1 MADIEIRF
9 RMNLETGKKDIFI
22 DFESDEDAMRHE
34 HERDHKRI
42 IQQLIEEGVLNE
54 DEVGDVTVERV
65 DAHQSG
71 QPEEIGHP
79 PGLFEF
85 LVELCA

>member
-65 DAHQSG
+65 EPGEQTQQTEGPQTSG
-71 QPEEIGHP
+71 PEAQAQGS
-79 PGLFEF
+79 GG
-85 LVELCA
+85 